1 MKYFLCK
8 IKIMVYNT
16 INDKISAHS
25 SEEYRLV
32 KAKTEKDVENK
43 IKSYYENIGN
53 DSDKYVVIAS
63 IIHETIE

>member
-16 INDKISAHS
+16 IDDRVSAHS

-32 KAKTEKDVENK
+32 KAKSEKDVEDK
-43 IKSYYENIGN
+43 IKNYFQSV
-53 DSDKYVVIAS
+53 SDKEKYVVVATV
-63 IIHETIE
+63 IHETIE